1 MSKCLMN
8 LLASIIK
15 YKMWGEIFTCHFC
28 ATLQTGDPGWFSA
41 VFSMFSAA
49 VFSWGCSRRD
59 ICQKRFIESVLK
71 VKETWWVDPGSEKHD
86 PLETCILFFSCVWLC
101 DCREEAIDYCQIF
114 LLLNSSSIYVLSWGW
129 CLNHESGNMGQKRS
143 CQKPVINPPNREL
156 PARKA
161 GDVVCPEEEQCCA
174 E

>member
-1 MSKCLMN
+1 MH
-8 LLASIIK
+8 
-15 YKMWGEIFTCHFC
+15 GEKIFTCHFC

-49 VFSWGCSRRD
+49 VFSWGCSHRD
-59 ICQKRFIESVLK
+59 ICQKRLIESVLK
-71 VKETWWVDPGSEKHD
+71 VKEINLMSGP
-86 PLETCILFFSCVWLC
+86 
-101 DCREEAIDYCQIF
+101 REWKTRPSGDLYLIF
-114 LLLNSSSIYVLSWGW
+114 LLRLVVWLQGGGNWLLPNISFAEQQLHIYVLSWGW
-129 CLNHESGNMGQKRS
+129 CLKHESGNMGRKRS

-161 GDVVCPEEEQCCA
+161 GDVVCPEEEQCWA